1 MTMRPDDPNLPLLR
15 IIAGA
20 LGELRKQVVF
30 VGGSTAGL
38 LLTDPAAESV
48 RPTKDVDAIVEAESL
63 PQFYRIEAQVE
74 ALGFVRDADSGVIC
88 RWIHK
93 DSGVL
98 FDLMPIDPGVLGFA
112 NRWYPEAVRTA
123 VSVSL
128 GDGVKI
134 RVVTAPAFVAT
145 KLVAFAD
152 RGKGDLLASHDLE
165 DVLNVVDGRPEL
177 AKELELAPAALRD
190 AVREALA
197 RLLEHPDFGNTLP
210 GLIADASRADIVEAR
225 LRTMAK

>member
-1 MTMRPDDPNLPLLR
+1 
-15 IIAGA
+15 
-20 LGELRKQVVF
+20 
-30 VGGSTAGL
+30 
-38 LLTDPAAESV
+38 
-48 RPTKDVDAIVEAESL
+48 
-63 PQFYRIEAQVE
+63 
-74 ALGFVRDADSGVIC
+74 VIC

-112 NRWYPEAVRTA
+112 NRWYPEAVKTA
-123 VSVSL
+123 ESVSL
-128 GDGVKI
+128 GDGIEI
-134 RVVTAPAFVAT
+134 RVATAPAFLAT

-177 AKELELAPAALRD
+177 AKELALAPAALRD

-197 RLLEHPDFGNTLP
+197 RLLGHPDFENGLP